1 MGKHGRGRE
10 RSSHGGYQTYR
21 FSGQDPIVAKTL
33 RAAGAM
39 SKAEIERKTGVTAGT
54 LRNWATG
61 KTKRPLFSTL
71 NAVLRG
77 AGKKFEI
84 VDK

>member
-1 MGKHGRGRE
+1 MKAYR
-10 RSSHGGYQTYR
+10 TYK
-21 FSGQDPIVAKTL
+21 FAGQDPIVAKTL
-33 RAAGAM
+33 RAAAGM

-54 LRNWATG
+54 LRNWASG
-61 KTKRPLFSTL
+61 KTLRPMFSTL
-71 NAVLRG
+71 NAVLQG